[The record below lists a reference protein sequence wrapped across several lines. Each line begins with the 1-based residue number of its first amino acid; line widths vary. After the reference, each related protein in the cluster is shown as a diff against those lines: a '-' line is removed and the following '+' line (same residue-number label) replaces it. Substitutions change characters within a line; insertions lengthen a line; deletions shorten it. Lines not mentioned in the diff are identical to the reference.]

1 MDNLDQLM
9 PALAVLAI
17 ILYLLPRFVGGRVG
31 AALPRIA
38 AALLLVGFLIALV
51 QTFFWF
57 SK

>member
-1 MDNLDQLM
+1 MDTLDQLM

-17 ILYLLPRFVGGRVG
+17 ILYLLPRFLGGRVG

-38 AALLLVGFLIALV
+38 AALLLVGLLIALV

>member
-1 MDNLDQLM
+1 MANLDQLM
-9 PALAVLAI
+9 QALAVVAI
-17 ILYLLPRFVGGRVG
+17 LLYLLPRFVGGRVG

-38 AALLLVGFLIALV
+38 AAVLLAAIIIALV

>member
-1 MDNLDQLM
+1 MDNLDHIM
-9 PALAVLAI
+9 PTLAVLAI

-38 AALLLVGFLIALV
+38 AALILVGVVIALV

>member
-1 MDNLDQLM
+1 MTDLNQLM

-31 AALPRIA
+31 TLLPRIA
-38 AALLLVGFLIALV
+38 AALLLVGFIIALV

>member
-1 MDNLDQLM
+1 MGDLDVVMQ
-9 PALAVLAI
+9 ALAMVALLMYLAPAVI
-17 ILYLLPRFVGGRVG
+17 GGRVG

-38 AALLLVGFLIALV
+38 AAILTVAFILALV